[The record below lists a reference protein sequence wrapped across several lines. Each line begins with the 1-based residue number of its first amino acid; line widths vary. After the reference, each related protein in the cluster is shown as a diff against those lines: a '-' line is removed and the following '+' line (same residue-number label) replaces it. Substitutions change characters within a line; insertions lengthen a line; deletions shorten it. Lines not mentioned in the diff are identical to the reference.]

1 MTDMRALFVLCLVVV
16 GVGLTYVISVGA
28 LHR

>member
-1 MTDMRALFVLCLVVV
+1 MMMRTLFVLCLVVIA
-16 GVGLTYVISVGA
+16 VGLTYFIALGA